1 METTVFRAR
10 KRTRGVKG
18 KDRRL
23 SDQELYDLVI
33 VLIEYNK
40 VNPRK
45 RWSELCEKI
54 MTMLEMTVVYDQEGQ
69 EVLYFDDE
77 DQTFV

>member
-1 METTVFRAR
+1 MEATLFR
-10 KRTRGVKG
+10 KKGVKG
-18 KDRRL
+18 KDRKL
-23 SDQELYDLVI
+23 SDQELYDMVI

-54 MTMLEMTVVYDQEGQ
+54 MTILQMTVVYDNEGQ

-77 DQTFV
+77 DREFK